1 MGKGPYFTIY
11 RPYHLTSL
19 EVPLSAARAVMYKRA
34 DMQPLDHPV
43 AEAVAVA
50 KRGLGVGESLGM
62 IGEDDYRGFAM
73 TWQDARAKG
82 ALPIGLAEKAKI
94 VKALKAGEILT
105 YDNCVP
111 DDSMVITQIRR
122 RLDQADG
129 RFVSRAA

>member
-1 MGKGPYFTIY
+1 
-11 RPYHLTSL
+11 
-19 EVPLSAARAVMYKRA
+19 
-34 DMQPLDHPV
+34 
-43 AEAVAVA
+43 
-50 KRGLGVGESLGM
+50 
-62 IGEDDYRGFAM
+62 M

-82 ALPIGLAEKAKI
+82 ALPLGLAEKAKI
-94 VKALKAGEILT
+94 VNALKAGEILT